1 MEEGLDIKVAVTIQE
16 EYIIIKKGH
25 PNSYLDR
32 MLKLPL
38 DKKIRA
44 VKIIRKYS
52 KKSSLKIADHI

>member
-1 MEEGLDIKVAVTIQE
+1 M